1 MQYQLDYANNSILIF
16 FITDIKSNSYHGVIF
31 NAPGPVEVEL
41 LKSKLFII
49 RSMFSG
55 SFQLEILV
63 GPTPADVYEQLKERT
78 QNNYFP
84 PYWSYGVHYCKMD
97 EIYNETATVLELKK
111 LLDNSKNIF
120 DSHCYHENL
129 FWMGNNAISENAM
142 EAIQSI
148 KLKDKKFMLSFTPHL
163 EVQDTASFNM
173 AKDQAILLL
182 NANHSG
188 IYSGKISN
196 NNVAYIDW
204 LNKKPESD
212 AFIRNILQLV
222 KQQNADGYFF
232 QNSWLRDDNKNQ
244 TTLDVYDHLT
254 FVPRNITTYMKNMA
268 SWDATLTDEADSK
281 IIYKYNQLEENQFYV
296 LTKII
301 NETDK
306 FFVTSSYGI
315 HTAAGVIMRNITVSW
330 MELTRQVNRAIGLS
344 IAGLSFSGV
353 PACGDVATDINLNE
367 ELCIRW
373 YQFSSLLP
381 LFRISTDRIPSRFS
395 SYTERIMNNIIKRY
409 IVENKS

>member
-1 MQYQLDYANNSILIF
+1 MQYQLNYGNNSFLNF
-16 FITDIKSNSYHGVIF
+16 LITDIKSDSYHGVIF

-55 SFQLEILV
+55 SFQLEILA

-111 LLDNSKNIF
+111 LLENSKNIF

-129 FWMGNNAISENAM
+129 FWMTNNPISEKAM

-148 KLKDKKFMLSFTPHL
+148 KLKDKKFLLSFTPHL
-163 EVQDTASFNM
+163 EVQDSESFSM
-173 AKDQAILLL
+173 AKDQAFLIL
-182 NANHSG
+182 NANQSG
-188 IYSGKISN
+188 KYSGKIAN
-196 NNVAYIDW
+196 KNVAYIDW
-204 LNKKPESD
+204 LNEQPEIET
-212 AFIRNILQLV
+212 FISKSLQLI
-222 KQQNADGYFF
+222 KQQNSDGYFF
-232 QNSWLRDDNKNQ
+232 QNSWLRDDTQNQ
-244 TTLDVYDHLT
+244 TSLDVYDNLT
-254 FVPRNITTYMKNMA
+254 YVPRNITTYMKNMA
-268 SWDATLTDEADSK
+268 SWDATLTDGTGSK
-281 IIYKYNQLEENQFYV
+281 IFYEYNQLEENQLNV

-306 FFVTSSYGI
+306 FFVTSSYGM
-315 HTAAGVIMRNITVSW
+315 HTAAGVIMKNVTVSW

-353 PACGDVATDINLNE
+353 PACGDVATDTNPNE

-381 LFRISTDRIPSRFS
+381 LFRVNTDRIPSRFS
-395 SYTERIMNNIIKRY
+395 SYTERIMNNIIKR
-409 IVENKS
+409 

>member
-1 MQYQLDYANNSILIF
+1 MQYQLNYGNNSFLNF
-16 FITDIKSNSYHGVIF
+16 LITDIKSDSYHGVIF

-55 SFQLEILV
+55 SFQLEILA

-111 LLDNSKNIF
+111 LLENSKNIF

-129 FWMGNNAISENAM
+129 FWMTNNPISEKAM

-148 KLKDKKFMLSFTPHL
+148 KLKDKKFLLSFTPHL
-163 EVQDTASFNM
+163 EVQDSESFSM
-173 AKDQAILLL
+173 AKDQAFLIL
-182 NANHSG
+182 NANQSG
-188 IYSGKISN
+188 IYSGKITN
-196 NNVAYIDW
+196 KNVAYIDW
-204 LNKKPESD
+204 LNEQPEIET
-212 AFIRNILQLV
+212 FISKSLQLI
-222 KQQNADGYFF
+222 KQQNSDGYFF
-232 QNSWLRDDNKNQ
+232 QNSWLRDDTQNQ
-244 TTLDVYDHLT
+244 TSLDVYDNLT
-254 FVPRNITTYMKNMA
+254 YVPRNITTYMKNMA
-268 SWDATLTDEADSK
+268 SWDATLTDGTGSK
-281 IIYKYNQLEENQFYV
+281 IFYEYNQLEENQLNV

-306 FFVTSSYGI
+306 FFVTSSYGM
-315 HTAAGVIMRNITVSW
+315 HTAAGVIMKNVTVSW

-353 PACGDVATDINLNE
+353 PACGDVATDTNPNE

-381 LFRISTDRIPSRFS
+381 LFRVNTDRIPSRFS
-395 SYTERIMNNIIKRY
+395 SYTERIMNNIIKR
-409 IVENKS
+409 

>member
-1 MQYQLDYANNSILIF
+1 MQYQLNYGNNSFLNF
-16 FITDIKSNSYHGVIF
+16 LITDIKSDSYHGVIF

-55 SFQLEILV
+55 SFQLEILA

-111 LLDNSKNIF
+111 LLENSKNIF

-129 FWMGNNAISENAM
+129 FWMTNNPISEKAM

-148 KLKDKKFMLSFTPHL
+148 KLKDKKFLLSFTPHL
-163 EVQDTASFNM
+163 EVQDSESFSM
-173 AKDQAILLL
+173 AKDQAFLIL
-182 NANHSG
+182 NANQSG
-188 IYSGKISN
+188 IYSGKIAN
-196 NNVAYIDW
+196 KNVAYIDW
-204 LNKKPESD
+204 LNEQPEIET
-212 AFIRNILQLV
+212 FISKSLQLI
-222 KQQNADGYFF
+222 KQQNSDGYFF
-232 QNSWLRDDNKNQ
+232 QNSWLRDDTQNQ
-244 TTLDVYDHLT
+244 TSLDVYDNLT
-254 FVPRNITTYMKNMA
+254 YVPRNITTYMKNMA
-268 SWDATLTDEADSK
+268 SWDATLTDGTGSK
-281 IIYKYNQLEENQFYV
+281 IFYEYNQLEENQLNV

-306 FFVTSSYGI
+306 FFVTSSYGM
-315 HTAAGVIMRNITVSW
+315 HTAAGVIMKNVTVSW

-353 PACGDVATDINLNE
+353 PACGDVATDTNPNE

-381 LFRISTDRIPSRFS
+381 LFRVNTDRIPSRFS
-395 SYTERIMNNIIKRY
+395 SYTERIMNNIIKR
-409 IVENKS
+409 